1 MFKPSISAADD
12 NFKRLLEEEERQ
24 KEKELNEKKK
34 QEERDEA
41 KRSKRKQKQQRKKD
55 RTQGS
60 HSQADSK
67 ANTSKRQSELPADE
81 ALEVA
86 ERANHE
92 QQLLAEAKAASDAKV
107 CLQLE
112 DYSRTARKDLC
123 SSDLHRQATASL

>member
-1 MFKPSISAADD
+1 MRQSEASAS
-12 NFKRLLEEEERQ
+12 RE
-24 KEKELNEKKK
+24 
-34 QEERDEA
+34 
-41 KRSKRKQKQQRKKD
+41 QQRKKD

-107 CLQLE
+107 CLHLE
-112 DYSRTARKDLC
+112 DYSRTARKNLC